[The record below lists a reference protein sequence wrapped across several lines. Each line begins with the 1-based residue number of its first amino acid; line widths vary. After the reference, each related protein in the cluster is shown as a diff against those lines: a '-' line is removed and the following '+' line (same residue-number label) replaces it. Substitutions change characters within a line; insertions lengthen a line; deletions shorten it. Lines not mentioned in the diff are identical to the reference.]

1 MNAEDDDGA
10 GAERA
15 RLDALYLAIFENDRR
30 GQAVFDDLYAR
41 FVRRPSTTDFTQE
54 GMLKA
59 FVQTHQRE
67 VIEYIVRCVNRASG
81 VQDPTPPA
89 PGIPTDERT
98 L

>member
-1 MNAEDDDGA
+1 MTAEDEDGA

-41 FVRRPSTTDFTQE
+41 FVRRPNKHDFTQE
-54 GMLKA
+54 GVLKA

-81 VQDPTPPA
+81 AQEQSPPNQ
-89 PGIPTDERT
+89 GTTTDERT